1 MKSLEQKNKKGISL
15 IVLVVTIVVIIIL
28 VATVLYNITDG
39 KIFGVANESVF
50 KNDLRVIEEE
60 FEMFVQTKAAQSV
73 GKFEIESLNA
83 ADNGLTYNTK
93 TNEKEKDIY
102 DVIPTAKKGYYSEFE
117 IIKGELYYKG
127 DVEQKLIWAKEL
139 GIGIIPY
146 EIVDGVLISANS
158 NLLLLDST
166 GTVRIPYNVTEI
178 ANGVFNNLEGLTRVI
193 IPGSVKKIGDNA
205 FSNNTSLQEV
215 IIEDGVEIIG
225 IYAFSECKNLQTVK
239 IPDSVKTISG
249 SAFYFCTNLKNI
261 TLPKYLT
268 SLEQYT
274 FTGCENL
281 EYINIPDGV
290 TIIKQSCFERC
301 FNLKQINIPE
311 NLKTIS
317 NCSLAL
323 CSSLENILIDSQNEN
338 FVFENKKLYNKQKD
352 ILYFVSS
359 SVAQSTELTIEDG
372 IKKIVDGALSN
383 YENVKTINLP
393 LSLEEITY
401 NSIFYELRNI
411 EHVNISENNLKYASY
426 EDTIYDLETSTLIVS
441 VSQASN
447 LTVRVGTKAMANN
460 SLSRCRNLENITLNN
475 ELESIGQRVFE
486 NTKIK
491 NIYIPASVTYIDPI
505 AFYTMEMDSIQV
517 DPSNPNY
524 SSDDKFLYNKNK
536 TEIKMYF
543 KVESNVEIPNGVEK
557 IGNFAFHNKNMI
569 KNITIPGSVKEI
581 GNSFNYCSGLTSI
594 TIPNSVESISSSC
607 FNFCSNL
614 AQINIDNTK
623 DSIAGAPWKS
633 PYGMRAVNW
642 LR

>member
-1 MKSLEQKNKKGISL
+1 M
-15 IVLVVTIVVIIIL
+15 
-28 VATVLYNITDG
+28 
-39 KIFGVANESVF
+39 
-50 KNDLRVIEEE
+50 
-60 FEMFVQTKAAQSV
+60 
-73 GKFEIESLNA
+73 
-83 ADNGLTYNTK
+83 
-93 TNEKEKDIY
+93 
-102 DVIPTAKKGYYSEFE
+102 
-117 IIKGELYYKG
+117 
-127 DVEQKLIWAKEL
+127 
-139 GIGIIPY
+139 
-146 EIVDGVLISANS
+146 
-158 NLLLLDST
+158 
-166 GTVRIPYNVTEI
+166 
-178 ANGVFNNLEGLTRVI
+178 
-193 IPGSVKKIGDNA
+193 
-205 FSNNTSLQEV
+205 
-215 IIEDGVEIIG
+215 
-225 IYAFSECKNLQTVK
+225 
-239 IPDSVKTISG
+239 
-249 SAFYFCTNLKNI
+249 
-261 TLPKYLT
+261 PKYLT

-323 CSSLENILIDSQNEN
+323 CRSLENILIDPQNEN

-352 ILYFVSS
+352 TLYFVAS
-359 SVAQSTELTIEDG
+359 SVAQSTELTIENG

-441 VSQASN
+441 VSRASN
-447 LTVRVGTKAMANN
+447 LTVRVGTKAVADN
-460 SLSRCRNLENITLNN
+460 SLSRCGNLENITLNN
-475 ELESIGQRVFE
+475 ELESIGRQVFQ

-557 IGNFAFHNKNMI
+557 IGNRAFHNKNMI

-594 TIPNSVESISSSC
+594 TIPNSVEKINIGC
-607 FNFCSNL
+607 FEFCTNL
-614 AQINIDNTK
+614 AQINIDNTEN
-623 DSIAGAPWKS
+623 SISGAPWGS
-633 PYGMRAVNW
+633 PYGMRVVNW